1 MCVWAHSTI
10 TSIATASTASIG
22 ATAGH
27 FLLLDRSLDL
37 NLSWNTCHHIS
48 CWMCGAVCGAA
59 QRMSTTIDACFQVDL
74 RAEGSAIP
82 ITGCDIQQQFIC
94 VHDMSSLLCSLGLR
108 CCCATCLPLSVCW
121 MTRHFST
128 DISSLNVMNPKPRDM
143 PSGFLSTCMRIGS
156 HGMTTAVL
164 ARREESRQ
172 ATLARMLGAKAARG
186 DADMQLTTES
196 SMSPY
201 CEKYSL
207 NSSSPISPC
216 MPMLIEPMLICQHCY
231 PVWNVPEA
239 ARAYTYD

>member
-1 MCVWAHSTI
+1 MQL
-10 TSIATASTASIG
+10 G
-22 ATAGH
+22 AA
-27 FLLLDRSLDL
+27 LLLRYLLAIERVLDDEAL
-37 NLSWNTCHHIS
+37 LHRHLVLECDESKAPRHAIRFSEHLHAHWQSRHDNSS
-48 CWMCGAVCGAA
+48 
-59 QRMSTTIDACFQVDL
+59 ACAS
-74 RAEGSAIP
+74 R
-82 ITGCDIQQQFIC
+82 
-94 VHDMSSLLCSLGLR
+94 
-108 CCCATCLPLSVCW
+108 
-121 MTRHFST
+121 
-128 DISSLNVMNPKPRDM
+128 
-143 PSGFLSTCMRIGS
+143 
-156 HGMTTAVL
+156 
-164 ARREESRQ
+164 ESRQ